1 MQVGSGDIAMKS
13 IRSLMIALAVA
24 ALAACAS
31 QPEKPNQR
39 LLDYQ
44 ASSGAPVNS
53 FRYFS
58 LWSWEALDRTHL
70 SIYTR
75 GNEAYL
81 LTVDG
86 GCQNLEWVNAIGLT
100 SRMHEVTARFDKVLT
115 GQMVPCTIMEIRPVD
130 VGKLKAEEKLQKE
143 RKIEEKE
150 R

>member
-1 MQVGSGDIAMKS
+1 MKFA
-13 IRSLMIALAVA
+13 RLLMITLAVA

-31 QPEKPNQR
+31 QPDKPNQR

-44 ASSGAPVNS
+44 AASGAPVNS

-70 SIYTR
+70 AVYTR

-81 LTVDG
+81 LNVDG
-86 GCQNLEWVNAIGLT
+86 GCQNLEFVTAIGLT
-100 SRMHEVTARFDKVLT
+100 SRMHEVTALFDKVLT
-115 GQMVPCTIMEIRPVD
+115 GQMVPCTVMEIRPVD
-130 VGKLKAEEKLQKE
+130 VQKLKAEEKLQKE

>member
-1 MQVGSGDIAMKS
+1 MKS
-13 IRSLMIALAVA
+13 VRSLMIALAVA
-24 ALAACAS
+24 VLAACAS

-44 ASSGAPVNS
+44 AASGAPVNS

-70 SIYTR
+70 AVYTR

-81 LTVDG
+81 MTVDG
-86 GCQNLEWVNAIGLT
+86 GCQNLDFVNAIGLT
-100 SRMHEVTARFDKVLT
+100 SRMHEVNVRFDKVLT
-115 GQMVPCTIMEIRPVD
+115 GEMVPCTIMEIRPVD
-130 VGKLKAEEKLQKE
+130 VQKLKAEEKLQKE

>member
-1 MQVGSGDIAMKS
+1 MKYF
-13 IRSLMIALAVA
+13 RPLMMAVA
-24 ALAACAS
+24 LMALAACAT
-31 QPEKPNQR
+31 QPEKPSQR

-44 ASSGAPVNS
+44 AASGAQVNS
-53 FRYFS
+53 FHYFS

-70 SIYTR
+70 AVYTR

-81 LTVDG
+81 LTLDG
-86 GCQNLEWVNAIGLT
+86 GCQNLEFVTAIGLT
-100 SRMHEVTARFDKVLT
+100 SRMHEVTSRFDKVLT

-130 VGKLKAEEKLQKE
+130 VNKLKAEEKLQKE

>member
-1 MQVGSGDIAMKS
+1 MKS
-13 IRSLMIALAVA
+13 VRPLIIALAVA
-24 ALAACAS
+24 ALAACAT

-44 ASSGAPVNS
+44 AASGTPVNS

-70 SIYTR
+70 AIYTR

-86 GCQNLEWVNAIGLT
+86 ACQNLEWVNAIGLT
-100 SRMHEVTARFDKVLT
+100 SRMHEVTRGFDKVLT
-115 GQMVPCTIMEIRPVD
+115 GQMVPCTVLEIRPVD
-130 VGKLKAEEKLQKE
+130 VRKLKAEEKLQKE